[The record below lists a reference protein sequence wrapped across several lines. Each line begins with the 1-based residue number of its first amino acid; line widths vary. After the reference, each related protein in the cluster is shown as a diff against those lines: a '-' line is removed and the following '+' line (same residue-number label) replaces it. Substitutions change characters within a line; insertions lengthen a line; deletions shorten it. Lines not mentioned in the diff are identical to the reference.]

1 VIERILAE
9 DSDIVCLQE
18 FWVENEEMIAL
29 YQEKLG
35 HRYQWNQL
43 RRTGGRG
50 DGLVFVYT
58 CIHTYVCVCACCV
71 RARAHLRVCV

>member
-1 VIERILAE
+1 MIERILAE
-9 DSDIVCLQE
+9 DSDVVCLQE

-58 CIHTYVCVCACCV
+58 YALSHEKFSINSILT
-71 RARAHLRVCV
+71 LFQ